1 MMCVGCQVVWFC
13 CRENTTI
20 CLVLLQRKHED
31 HLFKWEDEA
40 ILDEIHM
47 LQVQQRRLEDDVEK
61 WKMMKTRE
69 DAPVG
74 CVGTIGWL
82 CGKLCD
88 RED

>member
-1 MMCVGCQVVWFC
+1 M
-13 CRENTTI
+13 TI

-40 ILDEIHM
+40 FLDEIHM

-82 CGKLCD
+82 CGKLCN